1 MQLILNGLHV
11 WRAADENNRSR
22 LVIFAASSN
31 FQLLNQL
38 LHAVAQAS
46 QIAPDLSF
54 LEQRECENDMHEIP
68 LSSCCIKSA
77 RISLCCANQ
86 HQHE

>member
-1 MQLILNGLHV
+1 MDSVCGGRLTKTALTT
-11 WRAADENNRSR
+11 SR

-46 QIAPDLSF
+46 QIAL
-54 LEQRECENDMHEIP
+54 
-68 LSSCCIKSA
+68 
-77 RISLCCANQ
+77 ISLSWSSESVKMTCTKF
-86 HQHE
+86 H

>member
-1 MQLILNGLHV
+1 MCGGRLTKTTALTT
-11 WRAADENNRSR
+11 SR
-22 LVIFAASSN
+22 PVIFAASSI

-46 QIAPDLSF
+46 QIALISLSW

-86 HQHE
+86 HQHQ